1 MYSGQERVS
10 RGEFRGRQDRSTVA
24 SPDKPKTGVRWVY
37 RHIRAL
43 AFTGVIA
50 VIAVPAQ
57 AQTEPGAQAT
67 GLLPAIARSTAAE
80 LSGTLVENRRGA
92 VIGSIGGIVRAP
104 DGELIGIVRPSDLG
118 PGVLRGE
125 SFPLSDFGR
134 RGDRLTAPTDKDA
147 AMLDDTQVWEEEIYQ
162 TIAPDIALGRLAES
176 SALRADLEDINAIR
190 PFSDLDQDHD
200 GVLSPSEAHASP
212 RIGSDWVDLDAN
224 ADGVIDSSEFR
235 ALSEEAVA
243 PTAEETNR

>member
-1 MYSGQERVS
+1 MFSRQERVS
-10 RGEFRGRQDRSTVA
+10 RGEVQGIQDRSA
-24 SPDKPKTGVRWVY
+24 GSSRDEPKTDVRRAY
-37 RHIRAL
+37 RHMRAL
-43 AFTGVIA
+43 ALTGVIA
-50 VIAVPAQ
+50 VVAMPAQ
-57 AQTEPGAQAT
+57 AQTEPDAQAT
-67 GLLPAIARSTAAE
+67 GLLPGIARSTAAE

-92 VIGSIGGIVRAP
+92 VIGTLGGIVRAP
-104 DGELIGIVRPSDLG
+104 DDELIGIVRPSDLG

-162 TIAPDIALGRLAES
+162 TVAPDIALGRLAED
-176 SALRADLEDINAIR
+176 SALRAELEDINPIR

-224 ADGVIDSSEFR
+224 SDGVIDSSEFR

-243 PTAEETNR
+243 PTAEEVNR

>member
-1 MYSGQERVS
+1 
-10 RGEFRGRQDRSTVA
+10 
-24 SPDKPKTGVRWVY
+24 VRWIY
-37 RHIRAL
+37 RPIRAL
-43 AFTGVIA
+43 ALTGVIA
-50 VIAVPAQ
+50 VIAVPTQ
-57 AQTEPGAQAT
+57 AQTEPGARAT

-80 LSGTLVENRRGA
+80 LTGTLVENRRGA
-92 VIGSIGGIVRAP
+92 VIGTLGGIVRAP
-104 DGELIGIVRPSDLG
+104 DDELIGIVRPSDLG

-134 RGDRLTAPTDKDA
+134 RGDRLTVPTDKDA
-147 AMLDDTQVWEEEIYQ
+147 AMLDDTQVWEEQIYQ
-162 TIAPDIALGRLAES
+162 TVAPDIALGRLAED
-176 SALRADLEDINAIR
+176 SALRADLEDINPIR

-212 RIGSDWVDLDAN
+212 RIGSDWVELDAN

-243 PTAEETNR
+243 PTAEEANR